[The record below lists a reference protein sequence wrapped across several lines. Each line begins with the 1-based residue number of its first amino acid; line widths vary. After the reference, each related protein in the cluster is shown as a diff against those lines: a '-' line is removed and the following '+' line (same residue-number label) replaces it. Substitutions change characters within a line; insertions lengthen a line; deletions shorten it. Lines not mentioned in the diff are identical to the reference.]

1 MYRCSQRNVNVVN
14 SDGIVQPL
22 GTAGGCVD
30 DSRCANRH
38 KGFILHLSDVLFCC
52 FVSSLMF
59 FSMGFVNNLLLK
71 WYNSERSFLYSFLG
85 RV

>member
-1 MYRCSQRNVNVVN
+1 MWMTPDMDV
-14 SDGIVQPL
+14 
-22 GTAGGCVD
+22 GT
-30 DSRCANRH
+30 NRQ

-71 WYNSERSFLYSFLG
+71 RYNSERSFLYSFLG